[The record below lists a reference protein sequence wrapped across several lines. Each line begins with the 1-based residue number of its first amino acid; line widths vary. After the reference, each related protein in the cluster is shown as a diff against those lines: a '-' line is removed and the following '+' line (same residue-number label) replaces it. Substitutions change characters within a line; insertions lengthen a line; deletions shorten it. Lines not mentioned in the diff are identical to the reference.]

1 MAPVA
6 CREPEHDGLT
16 RMGLEAIISYWPI
29 SQKAHWHDAN
39 FCLGENPTIML
50 KCFDLCCSFKVLC
63 QVEYGGTRQLHFVA
77 KNYMR
82 NYAYAA
88 GEY

>member
-6 CREPEHDGLT
+6 CRELECDGLT
-16 RMGLEAIISYWPI
+16 RMGLEAVISYWPI
-29 SQKAHWHDAN
+29 SQKMHWHDAN
-39 FCLGENPTIML
+39 FCLGKNPTVML
-50 KCFDLCCSFKVLC
+50 NRIDLYCSFKVLC
-63 QVEYGGTRQLHFVA
+63 QAEYGRTHQLHFAA
-77 KNYMR
+77 KNYMC